1 MNSQDVTPQGPRTTV
16 LLIDDHSLV
25 AETLQIAFG
34 LEGKLD
40 FLTAQTIEEGV
51 ELIGRHGR
59 FDVVLLDFDMPGLSG
74 LEGLQIMLQANRGNV
89 ALFTGVAGRA
99 AIERAIAAGASGLIP
114 KTIPLKILKHAIN
127 FIADGEVFVPARF
140 SHGYE
145 NEPGEDLGFKKREIQ
160 VLGLLGEGHPNKE
173 ICRILDLPESTVKS
187 DVKAICRKFGVQ
199 NRTQAI
205 LEAKRR
211 GVL

>member
-1 MNSQDVTPQGPRTTV
+1 MNAPDRKPQGSRTTV
-16 LLIDDHSLV
+16 LLIGDHSLV
-25 AETLQIAFG
+25 AETLQIAFDLDG
-34 LEGKLD
+34 NLD
-40 FLTAQTIEEGV
+40 FFTAQTIEEGV
-51 ELIGRHGR
+51 ELIADRGR

-74 LEGLQIMLQANRGNV
+74 LEGLQIVLQANGGNV

-99 AIERAIAAGASGLIP
+99 AIERAIAAGASGFIP
-114 KTIPLKILKHAIN
+114 KTIPLKTLKHAIN

-140 SHGYE
+140 SHGHE
-145 NEPGEDLGFKKREIQ
+145 TETNEDLGFKKREIQ

-173 ICRILDLPESTVKS
+173 IGRVLDLPESTVKS
-187 DVKAICRKFGVQ
+187 DVKAICRKLGVQ

-211 GVL
+211 GML